1 LNHAFASWSG
11 GKDGCLAAYR
21 AQQRGLDIRYLANM
35 ATEDRMRSRTHGLSA
50 AVLRK
55 QSEALGIP
63 LIQRPTTWGS
73 YEAEFKKMLAALK
86 EEGITD
92 GIYGDIDLDEH
103 REWVERVSGEAG
115 IIPHLPLWGDSQA
128 EILNDFIGSGF
139 RAVVV
144 ATRADMLGEEWLGR
158 AIDGAFTAD
167 LAAKAKEVT
176 LCGEAGEYHTLV
188 VDGPLFHK
196 RLELTGTSKVKRD
209 DHWFLEIED
218 VVLQDK

>member
-1 LNHAFASWSG
+1 LNNAFASWSG

-21 AQQRGLDIRYLANM
+21 AKKRGLDIRYLANM
-35 ATEDRMRSRTHGLSA
+35 VTEDRMRSRTHGLSA
-50 AVLRK
+50 AVLRA

-63 LIQRPTTWGS
+63 LIQRPTTWDH

-86 EEGITD
+86 KEGITD

-115 IIPHLPLWGDSQA
+115 ITAHLPLWGETQ
-128 EILNDFIGSGF
+128 EKILKDFIDSGF
-139 RAVVV
+139 KAVVV

-158 AIDGAFTAD
+158 AIDEEFIAD
-167 LAAKAKEVT
+167 LAAKAKNVT

-196 RLELTGTSKVKRD
+196 RLELIETSKVNRD

-218 VVLQDK
+218 VALQDK